1 MTEREIL
8 IVDSDPAIKEYIGSI
23 GKIYN
28 YPIVLKESIEEGITH
43 AEQANCIFSVID
55 IVIKG
60 KHGFTFVEH
69 VTKAGIPIPVAIMNE
84 KMDEKYKKKMSLFF
98 WGVKKKPISNDEFQ
112 LFLFNTLK
120 KVEFKEMVN
129 NLEII
134 INRDFPN
141 TNMIDFEKYCDEK
154 IKAMNTPQIN
164 HAFEEIRNALA
175 GIKEKRGDVF
185 SKMGDVVE
193 EESALIKSLGESGQ
207 EEKST
212 VSGGDEDEQST
223 TASGGGEEDE
233 QSTTV
238 SGGGEEDEQS
248 TTVSGGGDE
257 NEQSTTAS
265 GGGEEDEQSTT
276 VSGSQLEDEGPL
288 HNLESL
294 IDELSPQII
303 SAIKKKIEEK
313 ISHISCLEDRGEII
327 TEIKGL
333 EDYFKQCAAEI
344 IKGENYSDDAIQR
357 LSSAAVKE
365 SLQRVKG
372 KIEGHDPNEILK
384 IKSLP
389 PKNEKIPVESSNDD
403 LPPADLSQESKNKTP
418 KYVKKTE
425 LEKLKRDILD
435 RKNKLGQTCIMLAA
449 LELDIEEVK
458 KQLDKFCNLTF
469 RSKDGRSIAHYVA
482 AGGSLDIFKLFE
494 EKKFSLKEV
503 DEEGNPPL
511 VIAIRTANIEIC
523 QYLLDKVDRVNFVDN
538 KGITPVMYA
547 AGTGNLEILDLII
560 NKGFNIHAKDQKGR
574 SALWY
579 AKKRKYKD
587 CMALLIKKG
596 LAA

>member
-212 VSGGDEDEQST
+212 VSGGDED
-223 TASGGGEEDE
+223 
-233 QSTTV
+233 
-238 SGGGEEDEQS
+238 
-248 TTVSGGGDE
+248 
-257 NEQSTTAS
+257 EQSTTAS